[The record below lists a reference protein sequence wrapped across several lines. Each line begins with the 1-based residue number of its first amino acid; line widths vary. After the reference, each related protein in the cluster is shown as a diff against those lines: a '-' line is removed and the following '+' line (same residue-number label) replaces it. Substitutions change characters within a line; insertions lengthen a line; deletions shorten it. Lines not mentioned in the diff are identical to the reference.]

1 MDGTLLG
8 DDGRVSPRN
17 LAALLA
23 AQAAGILV
31 VVATGRRH
39 SYAMHV
45 LRPLGLHHSSVL
57 VSSNGTVT
65 RTLGSSS
72 AGSSS
77 SASFPADPIPSQLIA
92 RTHLPH
98 ATALWLCGHVDE
110 FRNALVLTFDRV
122 GPDGDDTRGALV
134 VEHLDNLTAS
144 IGRWMADNEP
154 YIAHV
159 IPIERALDAAN
170 SDAPIQAMLCGTI
183 ERMARA
189 EARLLEHPG
198 VSASGHPSGRSGR
211 TMNGPATTAPSTTP
225 GAPQNSVIPTAGG
238 AIGVPGELARWGEAI
253 GVPGELARWGEAAA
267 VVEQPPHFS
276 SAPAQ
281 PTPLLTLNRTEY
293 PARDLSIL
301 DILPAGCSKGAAILS
316 LAATHGIA
324 PAQILAIGD
333 NWNDVSMLEIA
344 GSAVLMANAPPDLKL
359 FAASRGWPIAPPNS
373 ADGVAHTIESALA
386 IPCQAVS
393 TMIPR

>member
-17 LAALLA
+17 LAALHA
-23 AQAAGILV
+23 AQAAGIEI

-45 LRPLGLHHSSVL
+45 LRPLGLHHDSVL

-65 RTLGSSS
+65 RTLGSFGTD
-72 AGSSS
+72 A
-77 SASFPADPIPSQLIA
+77 IPSQLIA

-144 IGRWMADNEP
+144 IGRWMAANEP

-159 IPIERALDAAN
+159 VPIERALYDEDSN
-170 SDAPIQAMLCGTI
+170 HDLPIQAMLCGTV

-198 VSASGHPSGRSGR
+198 VSASGHPSGRSSS
-211 TMNGPATTAPSTTP
+211 TMNGPTTA
-225 GAPQNSVIPTAGG
+225 GAPHLASEMWDSSHQAS
-238 AIGVPGELARWGEAI
+238 GV
-253 GVPGELARWGEAAA
+253 
-267 VVEQPPHFS
+267 S
-276 SAPAQ
+276 SDPAPI
-281 PTPLLTLNRTEY
+281 LTLNRTEY

-316 LAATHGIA
+316 LAATHNID
-324 PAQILAIGD
+324 PAQIFAIGD
-333 NWNDVSMLEIA
+333 NWNDVSMFEIA
-344 GSAVLMANAPPDLKL
+344 GSAVLMDNAPEDLKAL
-359 FAASRGWPIAPPNS
+359 ARTRGWRIGPANTN
-373 ADGVAHTIESALA
+373 DGVADTIESALA
-386 IPCQAVS
+386 ITC
-393 TMIPR
+393 